1 MYRSPIFAPAPK
13 VGALGEIGIPY
24 FLYIADFCSC
34 KIGILYFL
42 YISKGDVK

>member
-24 FLYIADFCSC
+24 FLYI
-34 KIGILYFL
+34 IE
-42 YISKGDVK
+42 GDVK